1 MKIYGE
7 NMTQVMKKILRSMTS
22 RFDYVVCLI
31 EESNNLDELTV
42 DELQSSLLV
51 HEQRMNLHSGD
62 TRDEQAL
69 KVSHEDQNGGRGR
82 GRGFGWG
89 RGRGRGRGRQFA
101 NKAIVECFKCHKLG
115 HFQYECPRWKESA
128 NYTEIDEEE
137 EMLLMSFV
145 EVSNSKQEDT
155 VYGFSTPVVAI
166 TCAETSSGFLPLMK
180 ISNTR

>member
-1 MKIYGE
+1 M
-7 NMTQVMKKILRSMTS
+7 
-22 RFDYVVCLI
+22 
-31 EESNNLDELTV
+31 
-42 DELQSSLLV
+42 
-51 HEQRMNLHSGD
+51 
-62 TRDEQAL
+62 

-82 GRGFGWG
+82 GFGWG
-89 RGRGRGRGRQFA
+89 RDKGRGRGRQFA